1 MIQTFTLQPGV
12 TLRCFPDNRF
22 KQGLLSIQFLRPMG
36 KDEAALNAIIPTILL
51 RGTKSAPDL
60 RAITLRL
67 DDLYGAAVGC
77 VVRRIGDYQTT
88 GLQMRF
94 ISDRYAMDGDKILE
108 PAIDFLGQLLFCPL
122 LENGV
127 FPKSFVSGEKRNL
140 IAAIESQRNDKRAYA
155 NGQMLKKLCA
165 NDSYGIPRIGSVSQ
179 VRKITPKSAYDHY
192 QKVLRESPVEIFY
205 VGEADPRQVA
215 DLLRA
220 LFANRDRACVTL
232 PPQTPWQPSKP
243 GDYTETMDVAQG
255 KLAMGFVT
263 PVTIRDEEFPV
274 MQVCNAIFGGGM
286 TNLLFM
292 NVREKMSL
300 CYDIGSSY
308 HGSKGL
314 VTVSSGIDPDKFD
327 LVKAEVLAQLEVLRT
342 GGFTEEMF
350 QAAKQGILSSL
361 SGVHDSPGGIEGY
374 YASGILSGQK
384 MTPEEYA
391 QAVRQVTREQVA
403 ACAGKLT
410 LHTTYFL
417 KGVQ

>member
-1 MIQTFTLQPGV
+1 MIQTFPLQPGI

-51 RGTKSAPDL
+51 RGTQSAPDL

-77 VVRRIGDYQTT
+77 VVRRVGDYQTT

-108 PAIDFLGQLLFCPL
+108 PAIDFLGQLLFDPL

-140 IAAIESQRNDKRAYA
+140 IAAIEAQRNDKRAYA
-155 NGQMLKKLCA
+155 AGKLLKKLCA
-165 NDSYGIPRIGSVSQ
+165 KDSYGIPRLGGVSQ
-179 VRKITPKSAYDHY
+179 VRKITPKSAYEHY

-205 VGEADPRQVA
+205 VGENDPRQVA
-215 DLLRA
+215 DLLQK
-220 LFANRDRACVTL
+220 LFSGLERSCAAL
-232 PPQTPWQPSKP
+232 PPQTPLNPAKP
-243 GDYTETMDVAQG
+243 GDYTETMEVAQG

-263 PVTIRDEEFPV
+263 PITIRDAEFAA

-292 NVREKMSL
+292 NIREKLSL
-300 CYDIGSSY
+300 CYDIGSAY

-314 VTVSSGIDPDKFD
+314 VTVSAGIDPDKFD
-327 LVKAEVLAQLEVLRT
+327 LVKAQVLTQLEALSSEN
-342 GGFTEEMF
+342 FTEEIF
-350 QAAKQGILSSL
+350 QAAKQGLLSSL
-361 SGVHDSPGGIEGY
+361 SGIHDSPGGIENY
-374 YASGILSGQK
+374 YASGALSGQK
-384 MTPEEYA
+384 MTPEQYA
-391 QAVRQVTREQVA
+391 DAVRSVTRQQVA
-403 ACAGKLT
+403 ACAKALR

>member
-1 MIQTFTLQPGV
+1 MIQTFQLQPGI

-122 LENGV
+122 LENGA
-127 FPKSFVSGEKRNL
+127 FSKSFVSGEKRNL

-391 QAVRQVTREQVA
+391 QAVRQVTRQQVA

>member
-22 KQGLLSIQFLRPMG
+22 KQGLLSIQFLRPMD
-36 KDEAALNAIIPTILL
+36 KAEAALNAIIPTILL

-122 LENGV
+122 LENGA
-127 FPKSFVSGEKRNL
+127 FSKSFVSGEKRNL

-179 VRKITPKSAYDHY
+179 VRKITPKAAYDHY

-391 QAVRQVTREQVA
+391 QAVRQVTRQQVA

>member
-1 MIQTFTLQPGV
+1 MIQTFQLQPGI

-22 KQGLLSIQFLRPMG
+22 KQGLLSVQFLRPMR
-36 KDEAALNAIIPTILL
+36 KEEAAMNALIPSVLL
-51 RGTKSAPDL
+51 RGTETAPDL
-60 RAITLRL
+60 RAITLKL

-77 VVRRIGDYQTT
+77 INRHIGDYQTT
-88 GLQMRF
+88 GLQLRF

-108 PAIDFLGQLLFCPL
+108 PAIEFLGQLLFRPV
-122 LENGV
+122 LEKDA
-127 FPKSFVSGEKRNL
+127 FSKSFVSGEKRNL

-155 NGQMLKKLCA
+155 NGQLLKKLCA
-165 NDSYGIPRIGSVSQ
+165 KDPYGIPRIGSVSR
-179 VRKITPKSAYDHY
+179 VRKITPKAAYEHY

-205 VGEADPRQVA
+205 VGEADPKEVA
-215 DLLRA
+215 ALLSQLFEGRERCCSA
-220 LFANRDRACVTL
+220 LPA
-232 PPQTPWQPSKP
+232 QTPWRSCPG

-263 PVTIRDEEFPV
+263 PVTIRDPEFAA

-292 NVREKMSL
+292 NVREKLSL
-300 CYDIGSSY
+300 CYDIGSAY

-327 LVKAEVLAQLEVLRT
+327 LVRSQVLEQLEVCRN
-342 GGFTEEMF
+342 GSFTDEIF
-350 QAAKQGILSSL
+350 TSAKEGILSSL
-361 SGVHDSPGGIEGY
+361 SAVHDSPGGIEGFY
-374 YASGILSGQK
+374 GNGALSGQK
-384 MTPEEYA
+384 MTPEAYA
-391 QAVRQVTREQVA
+391 EAVRQVTREQVA
-403 ACAGKLT
+403 ACARKLQ

>member
-22 KQGLLSIQFLRPMG
+22 KQGLLSVQFLRPMR
-36 KDEAALNAIIPTILL
+36 KEEAALNAIIPTILL
-51 RGTKSAPDL
+51 RGTQAAPDL
-60 RAITLRL
+60 RAITLKL

-94 ISDRYAMDGDKILE
+94 ISDRYAMDGDTILA
-108 PAIDFLGQLLFCPL
+108 PAIDFLGQLLFQPL
-122 LENGV
+122 LEKGV
-127 FPKSFVSGEKRNL
+127 FSKSFIASEKRNL
-140 IAAIESQRNDKRAYA
+140 IAAIQAQRNDKRAYA
-155 NGQMLKKLCA
+155 NGRLLKKLCA
-165 NDSYGIPRIGSVSQ
+165 NDAYGIPRIGSVSQ
-179 VRKITPKSAYDHY
+179 VRKITAKSAYEHY

-215 DLLRA
+215 DLLKT
-220 LFANRDRACVTL
+220 LFTNQTRNCVTL
-232 PPQTPWQPSKP
+232 PPQTPWQACAP

-263 PVTIRDEEFPV
+263 PITIRDREFAA
-274 MQVCNAIFGGGM
+274 MQVCNAIFGSGM

-292 NVREKMSL
+292 NVREKLSL
-300 CYDIGSSY
+300 CYDIGSTY

-314 VTVSSGIDPDKFD
+314 VTVSAGIDPDKIRK
-327 LVKAEVLAQLEVLRT
+327 VKDEVMAQLEVLRT
-342 GGFTEEMF
+342 ESFTEEIF
-350 QAAKQGILSSL
+350 HSAKQGILSSL

-374 YASGILSGQK
+374 YMSGVLSGQK
-384 MTPEEYA
+384 MTPVEYA
-391 QAVRQVTREQVA
+391 AAVRQVTRAQVA
-403 ACAGKLT
+403 ACARGMR

>member
-122 LENGV
+122 LENGA
-127 FPKSFVSGEKRNL
+127 FSKSFVSGEKRNL

-391 QAVRQVTREQVA
+391 QAVRQVTRQQVA

>member
-1 MIQTFTLQPGV
+1 MIQTFQLQPGI

-22 KQGLLSIQFLRPMG
+22 KQGLLSVQFLRPMK

-51 RGTKSAPDL
+51 RGTRSAPDL

-108 PAIDFLGQLLFCPL
+108 PSIEFLGQLLFDPL
-122 LENGV
+122 LENGS
-127 FPKSFVSGEKRNL
+127 FPKGFVSGEKRNL
-140 IAAIESQRNDKRAYA
+140 IAAIEAQRNDKRAYC
-155 NGQMLKKLCA
+155 NGRLLKKLCA
-165 NDSYGIPRIGSVSQ
+165 KDPYGIPRLGSVSR
-179 VRKITPKSAYDHY
+179 VRKITPRAAYDHY
-192 QKVLRESPVEIFY
+192 RKILRESPVEIFY
-205 VGEADPRQVA
+205 VGEADPTQVA
-215 DLLRA
+215 DLLKK
-220 LFANRDRACVTL
+220 LFSQVERSCAQL
-232 PPQTPWQPSKP
+232 PPQTPLQPSNP
-243 GDYTETMDVAQG
+243 GDYTETMEVSQG

-263 PVTIRDEEFPV
+263 PVTIRDDEFAA

-292 NVREKMSL
+292 NVREKLSL
-300 CYDIGSSY
+300 CYDIGSAY

-314 VTVSSGIDPDKFD
+314 VTVSAGIDPDKFD
-327 LVKAEVLAQLEVLRT
+327 LVKGQVLAQLEALST
-342 GGFTEEMF
+342 ENFTEEIF
-350 QAAKQGILSSL
+350 LAAKQGILSSL
-361 SGVHDSPGGIEGY
+361 AGVHDSPGGIEGY
-374 YASGILSGQK
+374 YASGALSGQK
-384 MTPEEYA
+384 MTPEQYA
-391 QAVRQVTREQVA
+391 DAVRSVTRQQVA
-403 ACAGKLT
+403 ACARGLQ